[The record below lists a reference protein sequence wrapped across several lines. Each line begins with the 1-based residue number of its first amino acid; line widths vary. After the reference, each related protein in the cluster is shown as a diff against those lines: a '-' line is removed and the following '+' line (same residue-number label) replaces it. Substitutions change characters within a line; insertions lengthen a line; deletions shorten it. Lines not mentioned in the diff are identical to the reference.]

1 MKVAIAAWDWP
12 SIEGGGVAALTR
24 TLAVGLAAEGAEVT
38 VWTRGGGDRAG
49 RLARAKEPPG
59 VAVIG
64 LPGRSWRKR
73 GHAHWRRAAGRIEA
87 SSPELLIVGSWDA
100 LPGLL
105 DGLPS
110 QRRMLCFA
118 HGRDICAPLP
128 TDRDAARRAAL
139 ADPRVTWL
147 GLTRWMRARLLERGV
162 PPERIRV
169 VPAAVPAPPVVAQRT
184 PRPLRTLLT
193 VARLI
198 PRKGHD
204 LVPAALD
211 RLSADLRWHV
221 VGDGPQ
227 RETLPRDRADTVV
240 HGALSDDE
248 LEQLWAD
255 ADLFVLPCRDQ
266 DGDVEGYGL
275 VFLEAAAR
283 GLPSVAGRSG
293 GAPEAV
299 LDGVTG
305 WVVEPKPASLAEALR
320 AAAPETLALRG
331 RAARQRWLDGHQ
343 PQHLARAVLG
353 AA

>member
-24 TLAVGLAAEGAEVT
+24 TLAVGLVAEGAEVT
-38 VWTRGGGDRAG
+38 VWTRGGGERSAK
-49 RLARAKEPPG
+49 LANALEPPG
-59 VAVIG
+59 VAVVG

-73 GHAHWRRAAGRIEA
+73 GRGHWRRAAARIEA
-87 SSPELLIVGSWDA
+87 AAPDLLIVGSWDA

-105 DGLPS
+105 DGLPAG
-110 QRRMLCFA
+110 RTLLCFA
-118 HGRDICAPLP
+118 HGRDLCAPLAP
-128 TDRDAARRAAL
+128 ERQIARSAAL
-139 ADPRVTWL
+139 ADSRVTWL
-147 GLTRWMRARLLERGV
+147 GLTRWMRGRLLERGV

-169 VPAAVPAPPVVAQRT
+169 VPAAVPAPPAVVER
-184 PRPLRTLLT
+184 PRRPLRALLT

-198 PRKGHD
+198 SRKGHD

-221 VGDGPQ
+221 VGDGPL
-227 RETLPRDRADTVV
+227 RRSLPRDRADTVV
-240 HGALSDDE
+240 HGLLSDVE
-248 LEQLWAD
+248 LEQLWLE
-255 ADLFVLPCRDQ
+255 ADLFVLPCREQ
-266 DGDVEGYGL
+266 GGDVEGYGL

-305 WVVEPKPASLAEALR
+305 WVVEPDPASLAEVLR
-320 AAAPETLALRG
+320 AADPETLALRG
-331 RAARQRWLDGHQ
+331 LAAHQRWRDGHQ
-343 PQHLARAVLG
+343 PHHLARAVLE